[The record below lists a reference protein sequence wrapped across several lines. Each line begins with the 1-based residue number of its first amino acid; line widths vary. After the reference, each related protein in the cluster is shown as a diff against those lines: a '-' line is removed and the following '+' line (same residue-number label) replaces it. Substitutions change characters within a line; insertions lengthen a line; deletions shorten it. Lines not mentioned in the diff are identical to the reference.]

1 MEVLISLTKEH
12 FNWKVKFVKEIK
24 YSIIPTESGRREI
37 DTNKIVI
44 SKYNK
49 AGILIYRNVSEPYQA
64 PFAIRKNKCKRNTN
78 ILAPNTA
85 IYNKGKNY

>member
-1 MEVLISLTKEH
+1 MEELISLTKEH
-12 FNWKVKFVKEIK
+12 FNWKVAFVKEIK
-24 YSIIPTESGRREI
+24 YSIIPTESGRKEI

-49 AGILIYRNVSEPYQA
+49 ADILIYRNVSEQYQT
-64 PFAIRKNKCKRNTN
+64 PFELIKNKCKRNTN
-78 ILAPNTA
+78 ILALNTA